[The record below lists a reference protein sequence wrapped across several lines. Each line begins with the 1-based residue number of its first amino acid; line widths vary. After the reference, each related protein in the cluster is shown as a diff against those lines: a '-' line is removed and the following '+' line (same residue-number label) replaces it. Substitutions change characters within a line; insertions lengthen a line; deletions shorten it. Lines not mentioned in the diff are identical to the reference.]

1 LVRGEVTDGWASLPY
16 RAKTNHPVPAPD
28 LLYSQA
34 MTTPR
39 GFLSREIESFACAF
53 RGIASLLK
61 SEVHARIHLVAT
73 VVVLALGWWLE
84 ISAGVWIAVVL
95 AIGLV
100 WVAEAL
106 NTAIEYVADL
116 AHPDEH
122 PEVKKLKDLAAAA
135 VLFASVAALVVGL
148 LIFLPYACNPAK
160 V

>member
-1 LVRGEVTDGWASLPY
+1 MTDRRSFF
-16 RAKTNHPVPAPD
+16 T
-28 LLYSQA
+28 
-34 MTTPR
+34 
-39 GFLSREIESFACAF
+39 REAESFACAF

-61 SEVHARIHLVAT
+61 SEVHARIHLIAT
-73 VVVLALGWWLE
+73 VAVLALGWWFE
-84 ISAGVWIAVVL
+84 ITRGEWLTVIL

-135 VLFASVAALVVGL
+135 VLFASIIALVVGL
-148 LIFLPYACNPAK
+148 IVFLPRIYNTCSG
-160 V
+160 

>member
-1 LVRGEVTDGWASLPY
+1 M
-16 RAKTNHPVPAPD
+16 TNR
-28 LLYSQA
+28 
-34 MTTPR
+34 R
-39 GFLSREIESFACAF
+39 GFFSREAESFACAF

-73 VVVLALGWWLE
+73 IVVLALGWWLAITPGE
-84 ISAGVWIAVVL
+84 WIAVIL
-95 AIGLV
+95 SIGLV

-135 VLFASVAALVVGL
+135 VLFASIAALVVGL
-148 LIFLPYACNPAK
+148 IVFLK
-160 V
+160 

>member
-1 LVRGEVTDGWASLPY
+1 
-16 RAKTNHPVPAPD
+16 
-28 LLYSQA
+28 

-39 GFLSREIESFACAF
+39 GFFSREADSFACAF
-53 RGIASLLK
+53 RGIAALLK

-73 VVVLALGWWLE
+73 VVVIALGWWFE
-84 ISAGVWIAVVL
+84 ISRGEWIAVVL
-95 AIGLV
+95 ATGLV

-135 VLFASVAALVVGL
+135 VLFASIVALVVGL
-148 LIFLPYACNPAK
+148 LVFWPRLCAICTW
-160 V
+160 

>member
-1 LVRGEVTDGWASLPY
+1 MNR
-16 RAKTNHPVPAPD
+16 
-28 LLYSQA
+28 
-34 MTTPR
+34 R
-39 GFLSREIESFACAF
+39 GFFSREAESFACAF
-53 RGIASLLK
+53 RGIAALLK

-73 VVVLALGWWLE
+73 VVVLALAWWLG
-84 ISAGVWIAVVL
+84 ISSGEWIAVIL

-135 VLFASVAALVVGL
+135 VLFASIAALIVGL
-148 LIFLPYACNPAK
+148 IVFMPRLCATCSG
-160 V
+160 

>member
-1 LVRGEVTDGWASLPY
+1 MKR
-16 RAKTNHPVPAPD
+16 
-28 LLYSQA
+28 
-34 MTTPR
+34 R
-39 GFLSREIESFACAF
+39 GFFSREAESFACAF
-53 RGIASLLK
+53 RGITALLK

-73 VVVLALGWWLE
+73 IVVLSLGWWLD
-84 ISAGVWIAVVL
+84 ISAGEWIAVIL

-135 VLFASVAALVVGL
+135 VLFASIAALVVGL
-148 LIFLPYACNPAK
+148 FIFWPRLCSICAS
-160 V
+160 

>member
-1 LVRGEVTDGWASLPY
+1 
-16 RAKTNHPVPAPD
+16 
-28 LLYSQA
+28 

-39 GFLSREIESFACAF
+39 GFFSREADSFACAF
-53 RGIASLLK
+53 RGIAALLK

-73 VVVLALGWWLE
+73 VVVIALGWWFE
-84 ISAGVWIAVVL
+84 ISRGEWIAVVL
-95 AIGLV
+95 TTGLV

-135 VLFASVAALVVGL
+135 VLFASIVALVVGL
-148 LIFLPYACNPAK
+148 LVFWPRLCAICTW
-160 V
+160 

>member
-1 LVRGEVTDGWASLPY
+1 
-16 RAKTNHPVPAPD
+16 
-28 LLYSQA
+28 

-39 GFLSREIESFACAF
+39 GFFSREAASFACAF
-53 RGIASLLK
+53 RGIAALLK

-73 VVVLALGWWLE
+73 VAVLVLGWWFE
-84 ISAGVWIAVVL
+84 ITSGEWLAVIL
-95 AIGLV
+95 AVGLV

-135 VLFASVAALVVGL
+135 VLFASIIALVVGL
-148 LIFLPYACNPAK
+148 IVFLK
-160 V
+160 

>member
-1 LVRGEVTDGWASLPY
+1 
-16 RAKTNHPVPAPD
+16 
-28 LLYSQA
+28 

-39 GFLSREIESFACAF
+39 GFFSREAESFACAF
-53 RGIASLLK
+53 RGIAALLK

-73 VVVLALGWWLE
+73 VAVIVLGWWFAITPGE
-84 ISAGVWIAVVL
+84 WIAVVL
-95 AIGLV
+95 SIGLV

-135 VLFASVAALVVGL
+135 VLCASIAALVVGL
-148 LIFLPYACNPAK
+148 IVFLK
-160 V
+160 